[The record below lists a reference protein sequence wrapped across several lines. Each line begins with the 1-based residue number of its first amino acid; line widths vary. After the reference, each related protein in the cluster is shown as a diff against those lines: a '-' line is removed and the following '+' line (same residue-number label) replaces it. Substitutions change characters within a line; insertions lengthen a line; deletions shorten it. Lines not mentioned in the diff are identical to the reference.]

1 MQIGVDLG
9 GTKIE
14 AVALAS
20 DGDTLIRRRVATP
33 RQDYGATIAAISD
46 LVKGIESEL
55 GARGSVGVGIPG
67 AFSASTGL
75 IKNSNSTWLLDRQ
88 LDRDLAMLLERPLR
102 ITNDANCMTV
112 SEANNGAAAGA
123 LVVFGVIIGTGVGG
137 GIAINGR
144 PHVGPNAI
152 AGEWGHSS
160 LPWPKPDEQTGI
172 PCYCGKQDCVETF
185 LSGPGLARDY
195 ATISGTQITAGEVA
209 KRADAGEPQACLAME
224 RYENRLARGLAAVIN
239 VLDPEVI
246 VLGGGVSNIKRLYRN
261 VPSLLPEYVFSDQV
275 TTPIVKAAH
284 GDSSG
289 VFGAAQLWRPEEL
302 PQALDDWR

>member
-14 AVALAS
+14 AIALAS

-33 RQDYGATIAAISD
+33 RQDYGATITAISD
-46 LVKGIESEL
+46 LIKDIESEL
-55 GARGSVGVGIPG
+55 GIRGSVGIGIPG
-67 AFSASTGL
+67 AFSAATGL
-75 IKNSNSTWLLDRQ
+75 VKNSNSTWLLDRP
-88 LDRDLAMLLERPLR
+88 LDRDLAGLLERPLR

-112 SEANNGAAAGA
+112 SEASNGAAAGA
-123 LVVFGVIIGTGVGG
+123 SVVFGVIIGTGVGG

-144 PHVGPNAI
+144 PHIGRNAI

-160 LPWPKPDEQTGI
+160 LPWPEPDEQAGN
-172 PCYCGKQDCVETF
+172 PCYCGKRDCVETF

-195 ATISGTQITAGEVA
+195 AALSGIKTTAAEVAERAEAGES
-209 KRADAGEPQACLAME
+209 KACLALE

-239 VLDPEVI
+239 VLDPDVI
-246 VLGGGVSNIKRLYRN
+246 VLAGGVSNIERLYRN
-261 VPSLLPEYVFSDQV
+261 VPELLPRFVFSDQV
-275 TTPIVKAAH
+275 TTPIVKATH

-302 PQALDDWR
+302 PQALADWR